1 MKELLKNFGMVVKN
15 FGRKLFFLTL
25 LIPFLLT
32 SCDDQRVQVVEWI
45 EYEPVYMSQEEF
57 ENAVDIEPAREL
69 KNPGKIYFYDQML
82 FVNEENK
89 GVHIIDN
96 SDPSAPVNL
105 GFINIPANIDIAVK
119 GDLLY
124 ADSYSD
130 LLVFDIENVQQP
142 ELLSR
147 VEGVFEEYVDFITFR
162 RGFPYQTVDP
172 EKGIVVDWKEVE
184 VEEICEDNCSSFRP
198 ENNGGWVT
206 FETAV
211 NSTGST
217 RDGGGGQASG
227 VGGSMARFAITG
239 DHLYAVDYNNLH
251 TFNISANE
259 PVNENSMHVGW
270 LIETIFPYKDQL
282 YIGSANAMYIYDIG
296 NDPSAPS
303 EISTYSHFTACDPV
317 VVSEDIAYVTLRD
330 GERCPRGVNRL
341 EVINVS
347 DPVNP
352 EKIADYEMINPH
364 GLGIDGDYLFIS
376 EGDKGLKI
384 MDAENPTDIKQLRH
398 IEDIRTFDVIP
409 FNNVLMITGK
419 SGIVQYDYSDISKVE
434 HLSTIPVINDDQD

>member
-1 MKELLKNFGMVVKN
+1 MKDLQNNFAMDIKYV
-15 FGRKLFFLTL
+15 GRKLIFLTL

-32 SCDDQRVQVVEWI
+32 SCDDQRVQVIEWV

-57 ENAVDIEPAREL
+57 ENAVDMEPAREL
-69 KNPGKIYFYDQML
+69 EKPGKIYFYDQML
-82 FVNEENK
+82 FVNEVNK

-96 SDPSAPVNL
+96 SDPSVPVNL
-105 GFINIPANIDIAVK
+105 GFINIPANKDIAVK

-130 LLVFDIENVQQP
+130 LLVFDIGNIQQP

-147 VEGVFEEYVDFITFR
+147 VEGVFEEYVDFITFQ
-162 RGFPYQTVDP
+162 RGFPYQSVDP
-172 EKGIVVDWKEVE
+172 SKGIVVDWKEVKM
-184 VEEICEDNCSSFRP
+184 EEICEDNCSSFRP
-198 ENNGGWVT
+198 GNNRWVT
-206 FETAV
+206 FETSVAT
-211 NSTGST
+211 SFS
-217 RDGGGGQASG
+217 DGGGASASG
-227 VGGSMARFAITG
+227 IGGSMARFAITG
-239 DHLYAVDYNNLH
+239 DYLYAVDYSNLH
-251 TFNISANE
+251 TFNISISE
-259 PVNENSMHVGW
+259 PVNENSIHIGW
-270 LIETIFPYKDQL
+270 LIETVFPYKDHL
-282 YIGSANAMYIYDIG
+282 YVGSANAMYIYDIG
-296 NDPSAPS
+296 SDPSAPS
-303 EISTYSHFTACDPV
+303 ELSTYSHFTACDPV
-317 VVSEDIAYVTLRD
+317 VVSGDIAYVTLRD

-352 EKIADYEMINPH
+352 EKMADYEMINPH

-384 MDAENPTDIKQLRH
+384 MDAGNPTNIKQLRH

-419 SGIVQYDYSDISKVE
+419 SGIVQYDYSDINNLE
-434 HLSTIPVINDDQD
+434 HLSTIPIIND

>member
-1 MKELLKNFGMVVKN
+1 MKVFFDNIGKETKYLGKKLILLTLMIP
-15 FGRKLFFLTL
+15 FFLS
-25 LIPFLLT
+25 
-32 SCDDQRVQVVEWI
+32 SCDDQRVQVIEWVEF
-45 EYEPVYMSQEEF
+45 EPVYMSQEEF
-57 ENAVDIEPAREL
+57 ENAVDMEPAREL
-69 KNPGKIYFYDQML
+69 EKPGKIYFYNQML
-82 FVNEENK
+82 FVNEVNK
-89 GVHIIDN
+89 GIHIIDN
-96 SDPSAPVNL
+96 SDPSSPVNL
-105 GFINIPANIDIAVK
+105 GFINIPANKDIAIK

-130 LLVFDIENVQQP
+130 LLVFDIKNVQQP

-147 VEGVFEEYVDFITFR
+147 VDGVFEEYVDFITFR

-172 EKGIVVDWKEVE
+172 SKGIVVDWKEVE
-184 VEEICEDNCSSFRP
+184 MEEICEDNCSSFRP
-198 ENNGGWVT
+198 GNNQGWVT
-206 FETAV
+206 FEGAV
-211 NSTGST
+211 GST
-217 RDGGGGQASG
+217 RDVGGAATTG
-227 VGGSMARFAITG
+227 VGGSMARFTIKG
-239 DHLYAVDYNNLH
+239 DYLYAVDYNNLH
-251 TFNISANE
+251 TFNISASE
-259 PVNENSMHVGW
+259 PTNENSMHVGW

-303 EISTYSHFTACDPV
+303 EISTYRHFTACDPV
-317 VVSEDIAYVTLRD
+317 VVSDDIAYVTLRD

-352 EKIADYEMINPH
+352 QKIADYEMINPH

-398 IEDIRTFDVIP
+398 IDDIRTFDVIP
-409 FNNVLMITGK
+409 FNNVLMITGE
-419 SGIVQYDYSDISKVE
+419 SGIVQYDYTDIDNVV
-434 HLSTIPVINDDQD
+434 HLSTIPINND